1 MTTTFNRSQIPNRM
15 SSSISDFIPKEISI
29 QSNTVTTSRG
39 PVEYCGATISYR
51 CEQTV
56 RKVMNYTQEN
66 DKIAQPH
73 FNCGIISISSSE
85 ISLYDEFSDILPL
98 DYRLGCSSTDDDEII
113 NCIRQ
118 NASVFMSDDDDDTAS
133 MEVDSSFCTRPNE
146 WEMESMCGDSID
158 TEEDISSTP
167 EWINNNDDFWKC

>member
-1 MTTTFNRSQIPNRM
+1 M
-15 SSSISDFIPKEISI
+15 SSSTSDFIPKEISI

-39 PVEYCGATISYR
+39 PVEYCGATISHR

-56 RKVMNYTQEN
+56 RKVMNYTRES

-98 DYRLGCSSTDDDEII
+98 DYRLGCSTTNDDDNI
-113 NCIRQ
+113 NLIDCIRQ
-118 NASVFMSDDDDDTAS
+118 NGSILMSDDDDRIS
-133 MEVDSSFCTRPNE
+133 MEVDSSFCTRPDE
-146 WEMESMCGDSID
+146 WEMESVCGDSID

-167 EWINNNDDFWKC
+167 EWINNDEDFWKC